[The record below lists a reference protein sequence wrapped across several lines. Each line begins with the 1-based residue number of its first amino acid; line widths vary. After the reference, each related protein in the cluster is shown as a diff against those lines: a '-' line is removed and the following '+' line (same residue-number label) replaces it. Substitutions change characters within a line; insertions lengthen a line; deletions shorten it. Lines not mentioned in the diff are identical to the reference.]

1 MLYAVLIISILTMFY
16 EFRQLKEKHHVRE
29 MVVSSILF
37 AAGAILIVLKIGHVE
52 LPSPLAGIRMIFQ
65 PVSQYIARILS

>member
-37 AAGAILIVLKIGHVE
+37 TAGVTLIVLKIVHG
-52 LPSPLAGIRMIFQ
+52 
-65 PVSQYIARILS
+65 